1 MSVRDEEKLRL
12 FTDEVLGEAE
22 TAADKINKEVD
33 AEEARLL
40 EEGEHRILAEAY
52 DRIQSELK
60 NLRRENSQTLS
71 RETMLRRRELLLYR
85 DKITRDVFL
94 AAREKLVRF
103 TETEGYGDYLVKLAV
118 DVLAKQ
124 SASFTLYLSPRDMKY
139 KYRILEGLDNLLD
152 EKLEMGTSEAA
163 PVYSVTPDS
172 GIKLGGIRFCSAAR
186 GITVN
191 ATLDDDLAAQ
201 KEYFTELLGPLYVT
215 EETPEPLSAGE
226 PGTPSTS
233 GVNETETVGENT
245 APSTC
250 GVNETVGE
258 NSANLSDV
266 SQKPASTGGVN
277 EPAAPDVPASLN
289 ETPENHGSR
298 AGKDT
303 DQ

>member
-22 TAADKINKEVD
+22 AAADKINREVD
-33 AEEARLL
+33 AEETRLL
-40 EEGEHRILAEAY
+40 EEGEHRILSEAY

-60 NLRRENSQTLS
+60 NLRRENSQNLS

-85 DKITRDVFL
+85 ETITRDVFL
-94 AAREKLVRF
+94 AAREKIVRF
-103 TETEGYGDYLVKLAV
+103 TETEEYGDYLVKLAV
-118 DVLAKQ
+118 DVLSKQ

-172 GIKLGGIRFCSAAR
+172 NIKLGGIRFCSTAR

-201 KEYFTELLGPLYVT
+201 KEYFTELLGPLYSQDRADL
-215 EETPEPLSAGE
+215 PIEPVNAPAANGGVGKNSALNEAGE
-226 PGTPSTS
+226 SGT
-233 GVNETETVGENT
+233 
-245 APSTC
+245 
-250 GVNETVGE
+250 
-258 NSANLSDV
+258 L
-266 SQKPASTGGVN
+266 N
-277 EPAAPDVPASLN
+277 EPAAKQDDAV
-289 ETPENHGSR
+289 
-298 AGKDT
+298 GKDT
-303 DQ
+303 NQ